1 MASYK
6 SIIKSSGLIGFVQI
20 FQILFGLIRNKA
32 IAVVI
37 GTKGFGIWGLYQT
50 YIDMVTAFSSL
61 GIDKSGV
68 REIAKNYE
76 DVNLTAKCIYVF
88 RRSLIFISIFTTI
101 LSILFSK
108 KISNSLFNTKEH
120 YWGIIIVSFVILFN
134 GISSGQKSILNGLR
148 NLKGLAISQIIGS
161 AIGSITTI
169 ILVLLL
175 GIDGIPIYLFIVGL
189 TAVLSTWWFVWKL
202 HLPTITP
209 TKKEA
214 RQTLKSLISLG
225 LGFSIA
231 GIIAA
236 ITTYLS
242 RVFLSYAFD
251 LNAVGIYQ
259 ASWTISNMYIGIIL
273 TAMGVDFMPRLMK
286 VADNNL
292 EMNTLLNE
300 QMELGTLVTGIAIV
314 AILIFSPLIL
324 QLFYSK
330 EFMVGTSIIRWQVLG
345 VSMRVLGFPFSIAI
359 MAKNKPY
366 TYIFL
371 QSIFWFSDYFLLIV
385 FSKLIGFNGLG
396 INYFVAY
403 TLYILVT
410 WNVCYKLFNFKPSN
424 LLKKIV
430 AISYSFI
437 FIVWALTSFLSEIYS
452 WLISSTILLLMAFW
466 INNILKK
473 KMNISVLS
481 ILKNKISSK

>member
-1 MASYK
+1 MSSYK
-6 SIIKSSGLIGFVQI
+6 SIIKSSGIIGLVQI

-32 IAVVI
+32 IAVVV
-37 GTKGFGIWGLYQT
+37 GTKGFGVWGLYQT
-50 YIDMVTAFSSL
+50 YIEMVTAFSSL
-61 GIDKSGV
+61 GIDKSGI
-68 REIAKNYE
+68 REIAKNSE

-88 RRSLIFISIFTTI
+88 RRSLILISLFTAT

-108 KISNSLFNTKEH
+108 RISNSLFNTEEH

-134 GISSGQKSILNGLR
+134 GISSGQISILNGLR
-148 NLKGLAISQIIGS
+148 DLKGLAISQIIGS
-161 AIGSITTI
+161 SIGSIATI

-189 TAVLSTWWFVWKL
+189 TAVLSTWFFVRKL
-202 HLPTITP
+202 HLPTVIP

-214 RQTLKSLISLG
+214 QQTLKSLISLG

-236 ITTYLS
+236 LTTYLS
-242 RVFLSYAFD
+242 RVYLSHAFD

-259 ASWTISNMYIGIIL
+259 ASWTISNLYIGIIL

-286 VADNNL
+286 VAGNDF
-292 EMNTLLNE
+292 EMNVLVNE

-324 QLFYSK
+324 QLLYSK
-330 EFMVGTSIIRWQVLG
+330 EFIVGASIIRWQVLG
-345 VSMRVLGFPFSIAI
+345 VGMRVLGFPFSYAI

-366 TYIFL
+366 TYIFV
-371 QSIFWFSDYFLLIV
+371 QSIIWFSDYFLLIL

-403 TLYILVT
+403 ILYILVT
-410 WNVCYKLFNFKPSN
+410 WYVCFKLFHFSPSN

-430 AISYSFI
+430 TISYSFI
-437 FIVWALTSFLSEIYS
+437 FIVWAITSFLSEIYC
-452 WLISSTILLLMAFW
+452 WLFGSIIILIMAFW
-466 INNILKK
+466 INNMLKK
-473 KMNISVLS
+473 QMNISVVL
-481 ILKNKISSK
+481 ILKNKLIGK